1 MQQACH
7 AETMAKKQANAGQFP
22 KGVSGNPRG
31 RQRKDADETESRTD
45 AIISAIT
52 GMGVIGRDKTSS
64 ECYSP
69 DITSAEAGML
79 LWRGLALGA
88 QIVEGPPSDAL
99 RQGFEIHIG
108 DQRAP
113 EPFTPVKPD
122 PVAAVPPPNPK
133 AKMQAKQD
141 QHPSMYKR
149 TYAARIDA
157 ARARRRRMDEGG
169 EDADGKELQ
178 EHISKHWEDI
188 GVKQVLKEA
197 WCYGRACGGGAALIG
212 ANDYTTD
219 LAKPLDMKNVR
230 SLDYLTPLEG
240 RELVPIYRY
249 NNPRQ
254 DGGKFGK
261 PAIFQLVPYN
271 VGAPVPGT
279 QQQNNVIMIHES
291 RLVIFEGNRV
301 TRRVQSGASSGWPD
315 SVFTRC
321 ARSLLRYESAMQG
334 ASVLMSD
341 FAQAVYK
348 VKGLADLLTKNKNA
362 LVNKMVQVDMMR
374 SIVRAMIL
382 DADGEDFERKATPMS
397 GYPETLDRLA
407 TNLAADA
414 RQPQSKLFGQDPAGL
429 NASGDTNVRWY
440 YDDIAGMQQDIL
452 VPALMKLLRIELAIA
467 GEDPDTV
474 NHSLTFPPLWQPTG
488 KEQAEERFIIAQT
501 DQIYM
506 MNDVYT
512 PEETANSHFG
522 GDQFNPD
529 IHIDFDA
536 RAAMDAAV
544 APTVDAK
551 PQPDPIIPDPNAPGV
566 QGATGGG
573 NANDEQPPK

>member
-7 AETMAKKQANAGQFP
+7 AGGMRRKQANAGQFKP
-22 KGVSGNPRG
+22 GQSGNPNG
-31 RQRKDADETESRTD
+31 RKPRTDSDGRTD

-52 GMGVIGRDKTSS
+52 GMGQIGRDKTSS
-64 ECYSP
+64 ESYCP

-99 RQGFEIHIG
+99 RQGFELHIG
-108 DQRAP
+108 DQAAP
-113 EPFTPVKPD
+113 DPFTPIKPD
-122 PVAAVPPPNPK
+122 PVAAPVAPNPK
-133 AKMQAKQD
+133 AKMLQKQD
-141 QHPSMYKR
+141 HHPSMYSR
-149 TYAARIDA
+149 TYRARLDA
-157 ARARRRRMDEGG
+157 ARAQCRRMDAS

-178 EHISKHWEDI
+178 ENISKHWEDI
-188 GVKQVLKEA
+188 GVRPILKEA
-197 WCYGRACGGGAALIG
+197 WSYSRATGGGAALIG
-212 ANDYTTD
+212 ANDFTTD
-219 LAKPLDMKNVR
+219 LSKPLDLKNVR

-240 RELVPIYRY
+240 RELVPVYYY
-249 NNPRQ
+249 NDPRQ

-261 PAIFQLVPYN
+261 PAVYQLVPYN

-279 QQQNNVIMIHES
+279 KQQNNVIMIHES
-291 RLVIFEGNRV
+291 RLLIFEGPRV
-301 TRRVQSGASSGWPD
+301 TRRIQSGASSGWPD

-348 VKGLADLLTKNKNA
+348 VKGLADLLVKNKNA
-362 LVNKMVQVDMMR
+362 LTNKMVQVDLMR
-374 SIVRAMIL
+374 SIVRAIIL

-397 GYPETLDRLA
+397 GFPETLDRLA

-440 YDDIAGMQQDIL
+440 YDDIAGMQGDIL
-452 VPALMKLLRIELAIA
+452 VPQLMKLLRIELAIA
-467 GEDPDTV
+467 GEDPDTT
-474 NHSLTFPPLWQPTG
+474 NHSITFPPLWQPTG
-488 KEQAEERFIIAQT
+488 KEQAEERFFIAQT
-501 DQIYM
+501 DQIYIV
-506 MNDVYT
+506 NDVYT

-522 GDQFNPD
+522 GEQYDPD
-529 IHIDFDA
+529 IRIDFDA

-544 APTVDAK
+544 APTVEAK
-551 PQPDPIIPDPNAPGV
+551 PKPDVLPPDANTPAV
-566 QGATGGG
+566 AEAVAGG
-573 NANDEQPPK
+573 NANEPTK